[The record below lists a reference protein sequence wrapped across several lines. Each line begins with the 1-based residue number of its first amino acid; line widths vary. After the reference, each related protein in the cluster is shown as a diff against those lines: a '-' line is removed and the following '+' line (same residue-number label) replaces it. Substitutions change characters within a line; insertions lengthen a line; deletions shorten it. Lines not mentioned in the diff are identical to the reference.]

1 MRVIIIA
8 MLVFFLNLS
17 VQIVDVLNIY
27 QFNIPTQGGWNDEVS
42 NIENRQYLRSDV
54 TADVS
59 TSFGFGDFIVGMNI
73 FIDFI
78 YRVLFI
84 SATLK
89 LFGTPAT
96 IANLVSLPV
105 FLLYG
110 LGLAQFIANR
120 GTKGMQ

>member
-8 MLVFFLNLS
+8 FLVFFLNLS
-17 VQIVDVLNIY
+17 VQIVDVLDIY
-27 QFNIPTQGGWNDEVS
+27 AFNIPTQTAWSDEVT
-42 NIENRQYLRSDV
+42 NIEDRQYLRSDV

-59 TSFGFGDFIVGMNI
+59 TSFGFGDFIVGLNI

-78 YRVLFI
+78 FRVLFV

-89 LFGTPAT
+89 LFGTPTA
-96 IANLVSLPV
+96 IANLVSIPV

-120 GTKGMQ
+120 GTKSMQ